1 MSSRADTPIRSSE
14 HATEEPPRE
23 EAAEEPPREETQTGE
38 PPREEAAAEP
48 PREESH
54 TGARPGAQEQVA
66 DRAGTSRVA
75 RWLTSRRGAWIVLA
89 IALAISAIVLGPLRA
104 TEAPPR
110 GDSVPAAAESAVAAQ
125 VGQSFPGSDVAP
137 VLVVLDRG
145 GEALRPADLQA
156 AEALGPALAEAT
168 GHEVSPVIPAQDG
181 AAAMLSVPI
190 TLGADNS
197 ATAQTVEQV
206 REAVTAQVGDESG
219 LTAHVTGGPA
229 FGADIASSF
238 DGADLRLLLV
248 TIGIVAVLLI
258 GTYRSPVLF
267 LVPLAVVGV
276 ADQLAAILTR
286 WLGTTFD
293 LQFDGGIISVLVFGA
308 GTNYALLLISRY
320 REELR
325 AHADHR
331 AALATAWRGAVPAV
345 LASNLTV
352 VLALL
357 TLALATLPGTRG
369 LGIASAVGLLV
380 ALAAAVLVLPAAL
393 AVCGRGVFWPFIPRA
408 GQPDPQATGVW
419 SRIAGFVVGRPTRVI
434 VAATVS
440 LGILAAGLLGTQ
452 VGLTQ
457 TEKFR
462 VASESAAGLEVLAQ
476 HYPAGEAAPVQV
488 YAVTSEADRVAEAL
502 DGVDG
507 IARVQQGGTADWTR
521 FTVIGQDAPGTDG
534 ADQLV
539 QTLRT
544 EVTDPDVPVAERT
557 VLVGGAN
564 AQDVDEAAAADRDLL
579 VVAPLVLLVAL
590 VVLVA
595 LLRSLIA
602 PLLLLVVNVA
612 SSAAAIGAGAWL
624 GRVLFDF
631 PALDVMVPLL
641 AFLFLVAL
649 GIDYTIFL
657 VHRAR
662 SEAVRH
668 GTRAGMVR
676 AVAHTGAV
684 ITSAGIVLAGVFAA
698 LGVLPLVT
706 LGQLGLIVGVGVLI
720 DTLLVR
726 AVLVPAIFALLGDRV
741 WWPSRPAARA

>member
-1 MSSRADTPIRSSE
+1 MSQRTTRFLST
-14 HATEEPPRE
+14 
-23 EAAEEPPREETQTGE
+23 
-38 PPREEAAAEP
+38 
-48 PREESH
+48 
-54 TGARPGAQEQVA
+54 
-66 DRAGTSRVA
+66 
-75 RWLTSRRGAWIVLA
+75 RRGAWIVLA
-89 IALAISAIVLGPLRA
+89 VALAISAIVLGPIRA

-125 VGQSFPGSDVAP
+125 VGQTFPDSDVAP

-145 GEALRPADLQA
+145 GDALQRGDLEAAATMGEALA
-156 AEALGPALAEAT
+156 GVT
-168 GHEVSPVIPAQDG
+168 GHEVSPVIPSEDG
-181 AAAMLSVPI
+181 AAAMLSVPV
-190 TLGADNS
+190 TLGADSS
-197 ATAQTVEQV
+197 ATAEVVQQV
-206 REAVTAQVGDESG
+206 RDTVAEYAVPG
-219 LTAHVTGGPA
+219 LSASVTGGPA

-238 DGADLRLLLV
+238 DGADITLLMV

-267 LVPLAVVGV
+267 LVPLLVVGV
-276 ADQLAAILTR
+276 ADQVASVLTR
-286 WLGTTFD
+286 WLGTTFG

-325 AHADHR
+325 RDEDHR
-331 AALATAWRGAVPAV
+331 AALATAWRGAAPAI
-345 LASNLTV
+345 LASNVTV

-357 TLALATLPGTRG
+357 TLALATLPGTQG
-369 LGIASAVGLLV
+369 LGVASAAGLVVALV
-380 ALAAAVLVLPAAL
+380 AALLALPAAL
-393 AVCGRGVFWPFIPRA
+393 AVCGRRVFWPFIPRA

-419 SRIAGFVVGRPTRVI
+419 SRIARAVVRRPTQVV
-434 VAATVS
+434 VAAVLA
-440 LGILAAGLLGTQ
+440 LGILASGLLGTQ

-462 VASESAAGLEVLAQ
+462 VASESATGLEVLAE
-476 HYPAGEAAPVQV
+476 HYPAGEAAPLQV
-488 YAVTSEADRVAEAL
+488 YARPAETDRVATELGRL
-502 DGVDG
+502 DGIV
-507 IARVQQGGTADWTR
+507 RVQPTQTDGWTR
-521 FTVIGQDAPGTDG
+521 FTVVGEAAPGTPEAEALVTTIRG
-534 ADQLV
+534 A
-539 QTLRT
+539 
-544 EVTDPDVPVAERT
+544 VTDPEVPVEERA

-564 AQDVDEAAAADRDLL
+564 AEDLDEAAAADRDFL
-579 VVAPLVLLVAL
+579 VVAPLVLLVGLAVL
-590 VVLVA
+590 VVL
-595 LLRSLIA
+595 LRSVLA

-624 GRVLFDF
+624 GRVLFGF

-662 SEAVRH
+662 HEAVAH
-668 GTRAGMVR
+668 GTREGMVR

-706 LGQLGLIVGVGVLI
+706 LGQLGLIVGVGVLL

-726 AVLVPAIFALLGDRV
+726 AVLVPAIFALVGDRI
-741 WWPSRPAARA
+741 WWPSHPVARGGRPLPADPVGRRLPTEPVERPSQPAAAVGRTRA

>member
-1 MSSRADTPIRSSE
+1 MAPAAGSSRR
-14 HATEEPPRE
+14 
-23 EAAEEPPREETQTGE
+23 
-38 PPREEAAAEP
+38 
-48 PREESH
+48 
-54 TGARPGAQEQVA
+54 
-66 DRAGTSRVA
+66 RAHF
-75 RWLTSRRGAWIVLA
+75 LTSRRGAWIVLA

-104 TEAPPR
+104 VEAPPR

-125 VGQSFPGSDVAP
+125 VGQGFPGSDVAP

-145 GEALRPADLQA
+145 GDVLGQQDLDA
-156 AEALGPALAEAT
+156 AAAMGTALAAVT
-168 GHEVSPVIPAQDG
+168 GHEVSPVLPSQDG

-197 ATAQTVEQV
+197 ATAEVVEQV
-206 REAVTAQVGDESG
+206 RAVVAQHTVPG
-219 LTAHVTGGPA
+219 LSAQVTGGPA

-238 DGADLRLLLV
+238 DGADITLLLV

-267 LVPLAVVGV
+267 LVPLVVVGL
-276 ADQLAAILTR
+276 ADQVATVLTR

-325 AHADHR
+325 THEDHR
-331 AALATAWRGAVPAV
+331 AALASAWRGAVPAV
-345 LASNLTV
+345 VASNITV

-369 LGIASAVGLLV
+369 LGIASAAGLLV
-380 ALAAAVLVLPAAL
+380 ALIAAVLVLPAAL
-393 AVCGRGVFWPFIPRA
+393 AVCGRRVFWPFVPRA
-408 GQPDPQATGVW
+408 GQPDPQETGVW
-419 SRIAGFVVGRPTRVI
+419 SRVARVVVGRPTQV
-434 VAATVS
+434 VVGAVLL
-440 LGILAAGLLGTQ
+440 LGILASGLLGTQ

-457 TEKFR
+457 TQKFR
-462 VASESAAGLEVLAQ
+462 VASESSAGLEVLAE
-476 HYPAGEAAPVQV
+476 HYPAGEAAPLQV
-488 YAVTSEADRVAEAL
+488 YARPAVASQVATEL
-502 DGVDG
+502 DTVDG
-507 IARVQQGGTADWTR
+507 IVRVQPTQTDAWSR
-521 FTVIGQDAPGTDG
+521 FTVIGEAAPGTP
-534 ADQLV
+534 AAEQLV
-539 QTLRT
+539 RDVRGAVDEQDEPVT
-544 EVTDPDVPVAERT
+544 ERS

-564 AQDVDEAAAADRDLL
+564 AQDLDAAAAADRDFL

-590 VVLVA
+590 AVLVV
-595 LLRSLIA
+595 LLRSLLA
-602 PLLLLVVNVA
+602 PVLLLVVNVI

-624 GRVLFDF
+624 GRVLFGF

-662 SEAVRH
+662 HEAVAH
-668 GTRAGMVR
+668 GTREGMVR

-706 LGQLGLIVGVGVLI
+706 LGQLGLIVGVGVLL

-726 AVLVPAIFALLGDRV
+726 AVLVPAIFALVGERI
-741 WWPSRPAARA
+741 WWPSAPGTDAAVDLPRT

>member
-1 MSSRADTPIRSSE
+1 MSQLT
-14 HATEEPPRE
+14 TEGQHHDRLTHGP
-23 EAAEEPPREETQTGE
+23 THGKTGVG
-38 PPREEAAAEP
+38 AEP
-48 PREESH
+48 PSASSRGGLPS
-54 TGARPGAQEQVA
+54 GLARFLSA
-66 DRAGTSRVA
+66 
-75 RWLTSRRGAWIVLA
+75 RRGAWIVLA
-89 IALAISAIVLGPLRA
+89 VALALSAIVLGPLRA

-110 GDSVPAAAESAVAAQ
+110 GDSVPAGAESAVAAQ
-125 VGQSFPGSDVAP
+125 VRQTFPGSDVAP

-145 GEALRPADLQA
+145 GDPLEQADLA
-156 AEALGPALAEAT
+156 AAAAMGEALAEVT
-168 GHEVSPVIPAQDG
+168 GHEVSPVIPAEDG
-181 AAAMLSVPI
+181 AAALLSTPI

-197 ATAQTVEQV
+197 ATAEVVEQV
-206 REAVTAQVGDESG
+206 RATVDEHGVTGLNAQ
-219 LTAHVTGGPA
+219 VTGGPA

-238 DGADLRLLLV
+238 DGADLTLLLV
-248 TIGIVAVLLI
+248 TVGIVAVLLI

-267 LVPLAVVGV
+267 LVPLLVVGV
-276 ADQLAAILTR
+276 ADQLAAVLTS

-325 AHADHR
+325 RHEDHR
-331 AALATAWRGAVPAV
+331 AALAAAWRGAAPAI

-357 TLALATLPGTRG
+357 TLALATLPGTHG
-369 LGIASAVGLLV
+369 LGIASAAGLVV
-380 ALAAAVLVLPAAL
+380 ALAAALLVLPAAL
-393 AVCGRGVFWPFIPRA
+393 AVCGRRIFWPFIPRA
-408 GQPDPQATGVW
+408 GQADPQATGIW
-419 SRIAGFVVGRPTRVI
+419 SRIAHFVVGRPTQVV
-434 VAATVS
+434 VAAVLA
-440 LGILAAGLLGTQ
+440 LGILASGLLGTQ

-462 VASESAAGLEVLAQ
+462 VASESAAGLETLAE

-488 YAVTSEADRVAEAL
+488 YARPAEADRVATELGQL
-502 DGVDG
+502 DGIV
-507 IARVQQGGTADWTR
+507 RVQPTRTDEWSR
-521 FTVIGQDAPGTDG
+521 FTVVGEAAPGTPEAEG
-534 ADQLV
+534 LV
-539 QTLRT
+539 TAIRDT
-544 EVTDPDVPVAERT
+544 VTDPEVPVEERA

-564 AQDVDEAAAADRDLL
+564 AQALDEARAADRDLI

-590 VVLVA
+590 AVLVV
-595 LLRSLIA
+595 LLRSVLA
-602 PLLLLVVNVA
+602 PVLLLVVNVA
-612 SSAAAIGAGAWL
+612 SAAAAIGAGAWL
-624 GRVLFDF
+624 GRVVFGF
-631 PALDVMVPLL
+631 PALDVLVPLL

-662 SEAVRH
+662 HEALTH
-668 GTRAGMVR
+668 GTREGMVR

-706 LGQLGLIVGVGVLI
+706 LGQLGLIVGVGVLL

-726 AVLVPAIFALLGDRV
+726 AVLVPAIFALVGERI
-741 WWPSRPAARA
+741 WWPSAPAGRSGA